1 MSLTSRQLNCGYMF
15 LPYIINGTENAN
27 LTNTE
32 LEQCKHAIALLA
44 HESDGDRLKDNYTRW
59 LHLDKMHYYS
69 FLWDCA
75 NNKPVM
81 GTGAQRIT
89 SNCCRLFSRYFL
101 YKDYRTVPHKTTLY
115 DKVDNF
121 ETDLLHLELV
131 WNDYPF
137 IFWSRDKGTGFFK
150 KLKDAKPSVF
160 YNWTV
165 HDIYVPIMYSTNVQG
180 IIYTGSGSNTPD
192 PYIDELLFK

>member
-1 MSLTSRQLNCGYMF
+1 
-15 LPYIINGTENAN
+15 
-27 LTNTE
+27 
-32 LEQCKHAIALLA
+32 
-44 HESDGDRLKDNYTRW
+44 
-59 LHLDKMHYYS
+59 
-69 FLWDCA
+69 
-75 NNKPVM
+75 
-81 GTGAQRIT
+81 
-89 SNCCRLFSRYFL
+89 
-101 YKDYRTVPHKTTLY
+101 VPHKTTLY

-165 HDIYVPIMYSTNVQG
+165 HDIHVPIMYSTNVQG